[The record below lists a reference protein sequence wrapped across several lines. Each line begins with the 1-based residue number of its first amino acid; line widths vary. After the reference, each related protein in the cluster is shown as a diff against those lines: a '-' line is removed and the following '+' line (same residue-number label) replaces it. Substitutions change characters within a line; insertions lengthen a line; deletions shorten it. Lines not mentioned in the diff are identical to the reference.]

1 MRQASAA
8 FSSPGF
14 PVSFVRKTIHS
25 MKTRPLL
32 LSFLS
37 SAVLCASPAIM
48 LAADPVT
55 KPAPATEAAAPA
67 EKEPAAVDPQ
77 ALAIL
82 KRAVDL
88 LAGAG
93 QFSVTAEIWEDVLL
107 ENGNIAQTAKTADIK
122 LRRPD
127 RLQVDVKT
135 TKPKRSFFYDGKT
148 LTVVDQQKNYFG
160 ATAVPA
166 TIDETLNKASE
177 VYGINFPLEDLLLSR
192 PFGDGGAK
200 AAAGDYL
207 GPQMVLGT
215 LCHHLA
221 FRSESVD
228 WQVWIQDGPVP
239 VIRKAVLSSGGEEE
253 AAKVTFLF
261 SHWDMATLLPDF
273 LFSYN
278 PPADATKVEILPEP
292 AQPAAEPAK

>member
-1 MRQASAA
+1 MR
-8 FSSPGF
+8 F
-14 PVSFVRKTIHS
+14 PRHHVGGRSCDQ
-25 MKTRPLL
+25 TRPGNR
-32 LSFLS
+32 
-37 SAVLCASPAIM
+37 
-48 LAADPVT
+48 
-55 KPAPATEAAAPA
+55 

-192 PFGDGGAK
+192 P
-200 AAAGDYL
+200 
-207 GPQMVLGT
+207 
-215 LCHHLA
+215 
-221 FRSESVD
+221 
-228 WQVWIQDGPVP
+228 
-239 VIRKAVLSSGGEEE
+239 
-253 AAKVTFLF
+253 
-261 SHWDMATLLPDF
+261 LP
-273 LFSYN
+273 
-278 PPADATKVEILPEP
+278 T
-292 AQPAAEPAK
+292 AEPRRPPGIILALRWCWALSAITSPSAANQWTGRSGSRTVPCP